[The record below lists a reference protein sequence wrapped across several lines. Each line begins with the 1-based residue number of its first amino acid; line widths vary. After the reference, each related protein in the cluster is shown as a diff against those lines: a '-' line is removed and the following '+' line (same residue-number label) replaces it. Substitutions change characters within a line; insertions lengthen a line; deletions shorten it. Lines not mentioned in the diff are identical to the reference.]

1 MPRLSRISSEGNFF
15 HIMSQGINKNF
26 IFKEETE
33 INKYIYIMYDLKEE
47 YHIEIIAYCIMSNHA
62 HLLLKI
68 NSIEELSSY
77 MHKLN
82 ARFAQY
88 YNKKNN
94 RVGFVFRNRFKSEA
108 IRDEKHLYNCI
119 SYIFYNPVK
128 ARICARPEEY
138 KYSNYKTYKNKQY
151 LIGNTLDN
159 NFIEVYENS
168 DEKCEIIVRNFL
180 KEKGITISNVME
192 DIELTEEL
200 VSYLHS
206 HNISLRCMER
216 VLKISRR
223 KIIECYDNY
232 LKSPK

>member
-33 INKYIYIMYDLKEE
+33 IKKYIYIMYDLKEE

-68 NSIEELSSY
+68 KSIEELSSY

-94 RVGFVFRNRFKSEA
+94 RVGFVFRNRFKSET
-108 IRDEKHLYNCI
+108 IRDEEHLYNCI

-128 ARICARPEEY
+128 AKICKRPEEY
-138 KYSNYKTYKNKQY
+138 KFSNYKTFKNKQY
-151 LIGNTLDN
+151 LKGNTLNN
-159 NFIEVYENS
+159 NFIEAYEEL
-168 DEKCEIIVRNFL
+168 DEKCEYMLNIFL
-180 KEKGITISNVME
+180 KKKELSIQEIHK
-192 DIELTEEL
+192 DIEILKEL
-200 VSYLHS
+200 IFYLYNHD
-206 HNISLRCMER
+206 ISFRSMER
-216 VLKISRR
+216 VLKINRERLR
-223 KIIECYDNY
+223 KYYTYY
-232 LKSPK
+232 LESPK